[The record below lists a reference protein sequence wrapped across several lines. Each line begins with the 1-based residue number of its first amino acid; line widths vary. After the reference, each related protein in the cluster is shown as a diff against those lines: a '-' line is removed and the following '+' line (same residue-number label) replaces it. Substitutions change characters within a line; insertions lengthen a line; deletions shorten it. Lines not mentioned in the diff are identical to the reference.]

1 LTVQLEKAIGFKS
14 KVRVLGAIS
23 EHGRIPVTKLS
34 RVTGLNHE
42 IINKSLETLRELN
55 LVKEYR
61 IGHNRLIESNFDRL
75 SVTFEKK
82 KGMTMS
88 LK

>member
-1 LTVQLEKAIGFKS
+1 MTDPLEKAIGFKS
-14 KVRVLGAIS
+14 KVRVLGAVAENERIS
-23 EHGRIPVTKLS
+23 VTHLS
-34 RVTGLNHE
+34 RITGLNHE
-42 IINKSLETLRELN
+42 IVNKSLETLRELN

-61 IGHNRLIESNFDRL
+61 GGHNRLIESNFDKL

-82 KGMTMS
+82 KGLTLS